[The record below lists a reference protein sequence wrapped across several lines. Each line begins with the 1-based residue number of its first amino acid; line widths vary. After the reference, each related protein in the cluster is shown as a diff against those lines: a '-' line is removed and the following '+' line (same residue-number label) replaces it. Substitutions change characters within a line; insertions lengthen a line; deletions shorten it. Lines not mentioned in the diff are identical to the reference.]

1 MESRFKFFHRQTQNK
16 MITVEYNSEG
26 IRVNVGEISKYN
38 SNLPLRLK
46 IRKHVSGEEQWA
58 TDLNDNWFASFP
70 NTEMFDVEL
79 VDSRDRIVY
88 TKKWDIMEHGNH
100 FYKSLWMYNK
110 SVISGGKFPSGLVI
124 GTHDGEFGEWV
135 PIVQNRECKVV
146 LVEASDNQY
155 QKLKNNYRNSPHIR
169 TIQNLITPLGGE
181 VEFFEGGA
189 GYTNTVVENVIR
201 HWEKEEINSTK
212 RDSIS
217 ITDLILNECGGHI
230 DWLHLDVE
238 GLDAQ
243 LIMGIDETKVQ
254 LPNFIIFEDYNLPQD
269 KKEEIYGWF
278 RNKGYATYSEG
289 GICEAVK

>member
-1 MESRFKFFHRQTQNK
+1 

-46 IRKHVSGEEQWA
+46 IRKHVSGEEQWS

-155 QKLKNNYRNSPHIR
+155 QKLKNNYMNNPHVR
-169 TIQNLITPLGGE
+169 TIQNLITPSGGE

-212 RDSIS
+212 KDSIS
-217 ITDLILNECGGHI
+217 INDLILSECGGKI

-238 GLDAQ
+238 GLDAK
-243 LIMGIDETKVQ
+243 LIMSIDEEKIQ
-254 LPNFIIFEDYNLPQD
+254 LPNFIIFEDYNLSPEE
-269 KKEEIYGWF
+269 KKEIYNYLETRGF
-278 RNKGYATYSEG
+278 SLKSEG
-289 GICEAVK
+289 GICEACKK

>member
-1 MESRFKFFHRQTQNK
+1 
-16 MITVEYNSEG
+16 MITVTYNSEG
-26 IRVNVGEISKYN
+26 IRVNVGQISKYN
-38 SNLPLRLK
+38 QNLPLKLNIK
-46 IRKHVSGEEQWA
+46 KHVSGEVQWS
-58 TDLNDNWFASFP
+58 TNLNDNWVATYPS
-70 NTEMFDVEL
+70 TEMFDVEI
-79 VDSRDRIVY
+79 VDSKDRILY
-88 TKKWDIMEHGNH
+88 TKVWDVMEHGNH

-110 SVISGGKFPSGLVI
+110 SVLSNGKFPKGLVI

-135 PIVQNRECKVV
+135 PIVQKRECNVV
-146 LVEASDNQY
+146 LVEASDTQF
-155 QKLKNNYRNSPHIR
+155 QKLKDNYKNKSLVKS
-169 TIQNLITPLGGE
+169 IQNLITPNGGE

-201 HWEKEEINSTK
+201 HWETEEINSTR

-217 ITDLILNECGGHI
+217 ITDLILNECGGQI

-243 LIMGIDETKVQ
+243 LIMGIDETKIT

-269 KKEEIYGWF
+269 NKDEIYDWLHQ
-278 RNKGYATYSEG
+278 RGYQTYSEG